1 MRFSPRTS
9 KISLL
14 ATIKLSYII
23 KNWFIVHCSLFI
35 VHCSLF
41 IVRCSLFV
49 VHCSLFIV
57 HCSLFIVHCLLF
69 IVYCSLFI
77 VFFLFFCTF
86 NILIAISNFI
96 VTDYFTNIV
105 KCKYLEGYCE
115 HKKLCEINKSS
126 IQISKNLYNIIY

>member
-35 VHCSLF
+35 VHCLLF
-41 IVRCSLFV
+41 IVRC
-49 VHCSLFIV
+49 I
-57 HCSLFIVHCLLF
+57 
-69 IVYCSLFI
+69 
-77 VFFLFFCTF
+77 FLFFCTF

>member
-23 KNWFIVHCSLFI
+23 KNWFIV
-35 VHCSLF
+35 
-41 IVRCSLFV
+41 
-49 VHCSLFIV
+49 
-57 HCSLFIVHCLLF
+57 
-69 IVYCSLFI
+69 YCSLFI
-77 VFFLFFCTF
+77 IFFLFFCTF

>member
-23 KNWFIVHCSLFI
+23 KNWFIVHCLLFI
-35 VHCSLF
+35 VHCSL
-41 IVRCSLFV
+41 
-49 VHCSLFIV
+49 VH
-57 HCSLFIVHCLLF
+57 
-69 IVYCSLFI
+69 CSLFI